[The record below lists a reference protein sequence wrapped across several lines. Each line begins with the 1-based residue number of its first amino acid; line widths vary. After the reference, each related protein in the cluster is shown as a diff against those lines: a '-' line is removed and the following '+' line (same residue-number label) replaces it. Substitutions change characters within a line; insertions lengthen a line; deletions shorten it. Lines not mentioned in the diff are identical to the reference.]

1 MSRAV
6 RPGVCGEAPD
16 PGNEPGDGWL
26 VRGDDQG
33 SDGLNPARGV
43 GDADPSGGSSSGW
56 RHQVAK
62 NAAADLSA
70 GPHPHHHPARSQ
82 SAFSPPPVGCPMPR
96 FVIPRA
102 VEGHPVRHRPGV
114 WYFHCATWS

>member
-1 MSRAV
+1 MSRGV

-70 GPHPHHHPARSQ
+70 GPTPTTTQPGLRARS
-82 SAFSPPPVGCPMPR
+82 PR
-96 FVIPRA
+96 PRWA
-102 VEGHPVRHRPGV
+102 VLCRD
-114 WYFHCATWS
+114 S